1 MASVP
6 FVAGAPA
13 ANLAIVGASPGDDGR
28 LDVAVTNTSGGP
40 TGVALDLVGF
50 YDDGA
55 LGPNLRF
62 RPLPQTRVVD
72 TSTGLGTT
80 ALQPGRR
87 ATVTPSPS
95 VVGDSTF
102 GLVGVAT
109 PATGSAGLSVDSPDV
124 TPSSDVD
131 VAQGATSVA
140 VQPEVSAS
148 RGVGLQAR
156 AGGPETG
163 VTVDVTGSFEAYP
176 PVTNPAAR
184 GWVAPVSGWQVS
196 ASPR

>member
-1 MASVP
+1 M
-6 FVAGAPA
+6 
-13 ANLAIVGASPGDDGR
+13 
-28 LDVAVTNTSGGP
+28 
-40 TGVALDLVGF
+40 
-50 YDDGA
+50 
-55 LGPNLRF
+55 
-62 RPLPQTRVVD
+62 
-72 TSTGLGTT
+72 
-80 ALQPGRR
+80 
-87 ATVTPSPS
+87 TPSPS

-109 PATGSAGLSVDSPDV
+109 ATLGRRTAGLSVDTPDA
-124 TPSSDVD
+124 TPSTDVD
-131 VAQGATSVA
+131 VAAGATSVA
-140 VQPEVSAS
+140 VQAEVSAS
-148 RGVGLQAR
+148 RGLGLQAR